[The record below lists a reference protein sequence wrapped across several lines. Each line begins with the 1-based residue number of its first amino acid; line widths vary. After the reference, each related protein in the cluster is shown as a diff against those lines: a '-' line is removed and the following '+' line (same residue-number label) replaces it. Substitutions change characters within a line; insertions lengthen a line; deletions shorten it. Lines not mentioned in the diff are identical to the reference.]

1 MASILFFCGS
11 FALREASC
19 HVRTLEQTQREVHVA
34 RPPDNIQHKLLSH
47 LGIRASRPNLA
58 FR

>member
-1 MASILFFCGS
+1 MASTLLFCGS
-11 FALREASC
+11 LALGEASC
-19 HVRTLEQTQREVHVA
+19 HVRTLEQTQREIHVA

-47 LGIRASRPNLA
+47 PGIKPRLNLA